1 MAFLGGTCEG
11 LALPTHLP
19 TNPMDKL
26 DYRGRGSSRRWQLPT
41 SRRAGKLAPMEHA
54 EQPEQAELAQ
64 RLAHMLNTGVLQDA
78 VAAGLEE
85 QGQFKIDTLDLLD
98 ALESAGLTLAP
109 RPPAS

>member
-1 MAFLGGTCEG
+1 
-11 LALPTHLP
+11 
-19 TNPMDKL
+19 MD
-26 DYRGRGSSRRWQLPT
+26 R
-41 SRRAGKLAPMEHA
+41 
-54 EQPEQAELAQ
+54 EQQTEQAELAQ

>member
-1 MAFLGGTCEG
+1 
-11 LALPTHLP
+11 
-19 TNPMDKL
+19 MD
-26 DYRGRGSSRRWQLPT
+26 R
-41 SRRAGKLAPMEHA
+41 
-54 EQPEQAELAQ
+54 EQQTDQTELAQ

-98 ALESAGLTLAP
+98 ALESAGLRLAP